1 MRDSKDLTSVFTGSR
16 LEANVI
22 IEILKDNSI
31 PVLFREKFQNALQA
45 GFVDGVAGD
54 VELMV
59 ELEDEPRA
67 KEFIVAY
74 EKSIS

>member
-16 LEANVI
+16 FEANVI
-22 IEILKDNSI
+22 MEMLKDNNI
-31 PVLFREKFQNALQA
+31 PVLTRDKFQNALQA
-45 GFVDGVAGD
+45 GFVDGVSGD

-59 ELEDEPRA
+59 EVEDEQRS
-67 KEFIVAY
+67 KEFIEAY